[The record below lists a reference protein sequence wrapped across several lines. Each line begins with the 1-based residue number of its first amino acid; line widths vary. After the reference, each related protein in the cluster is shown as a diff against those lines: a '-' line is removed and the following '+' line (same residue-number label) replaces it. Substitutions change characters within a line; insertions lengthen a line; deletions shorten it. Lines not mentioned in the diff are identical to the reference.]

1 MDSLANTSACAHI
14 VDQHITSSECIIMI
28 IMIVIIIIIFTSHHR
43 RHPICQLWSG
53 YFHSLVSRLDRI
65 LISLLRLNPLLSTPS
80 HHILL
85 LITMITIIA
94 LISLITIISIITT
107 IIRYLV
113 SLQVWSELLAS
124 LLLINIIA
132 TINLVNCP
140 NRVPQQN
147 GFDHPTDIQIYVSWG
162 TQLSLKLPLPGRN
175 LCSSSSPHSTS

>member
-1 MDSLANTSACAHI
+1 MFIPTSMDSLANTSACAHI

-28 IMIVIIIIIFTSHHR
+28 MIVIIIIFTSHHR

-53 YFHSLVSRLDRI
+53 YFHSMVSRLDRI
-65 LISLLRLNPLLSTPS
+65 LISLLRLIPLLSTPS

-113 SLQVWSELLAS
+113 SLQVRVACFSS
-124 LLLINIIA
+124 TSSPQSICSTFLIMLPKKMGL
-132 TINLVNCP
+132 T
-140 NRVPQQN
+140 
-147 GFDHPTDIQIYVSWG
+147 
-162 TQLSLKLPLPGRN
+162 TQL
-175 LCSSSSPHSTS
+175 TSRFMSVGEPS